1 MELGDASIEG
11 TGDGGDP
18 ARVRFPDGNATIAR
32 LLVSRLIPDST
43 SARAT
48 KDSVTARFAYGSL
61 DSVDSAT
68 RIRLNS
74 TVVRAAHRGSDL
86 GALVDVTYMREGR
99 AHAVSASNAMTE
111 AAVEPAH
118 RAVEELR

>member
-11 TGDGGDP
+11 TGEGGDP

-43 SARAT
+43 SARAI
-48 KDSVTARFAYGSL
+48 KDSVTARFAYRSL

-68 RIRLNS
+68 RIRLNR
-74 TVVRAAHRGSDL
+74 TVVRAAHRDL
-86 GALVDVTYMREGR
+86 GALVDVTYVREGR
-99 AHAVSASNAMTE
+99 AHTVSASNAMTE
-111 AAVEPAH
+111 AAIEPAH